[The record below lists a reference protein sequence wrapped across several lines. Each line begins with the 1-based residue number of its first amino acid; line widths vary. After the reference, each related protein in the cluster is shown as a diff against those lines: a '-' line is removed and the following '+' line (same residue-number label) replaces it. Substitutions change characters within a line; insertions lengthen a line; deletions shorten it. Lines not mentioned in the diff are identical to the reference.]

1 MRENIPKFDLKIY
14 PEILKN
20 IFYNPDLSQIF
31 SKYSQNLHKMRTRME
46 APSNSIQKI
55 KCDHLIIR
63 TKINNTRLDLVM

>member
-46 APSNSIQKI
+46 APSNSIQV
-55 KCDHLIIR
+55 II
-63 TKINNTRLDLVM
+63 